1 MNEYIQRST
10 ATLQSQR
17 AFLLNEPRNL
27 NVIER
32 EIIRAID
39 AELQARGV
47 LSIGINF

>member
-1 MNEYIQRST
+1 MNEYTTRST

-27 NVIER
+27 NADELAIL
-32 EIIRAID
+32 RAID
-39 AELQARGV
+39 AELQARKV